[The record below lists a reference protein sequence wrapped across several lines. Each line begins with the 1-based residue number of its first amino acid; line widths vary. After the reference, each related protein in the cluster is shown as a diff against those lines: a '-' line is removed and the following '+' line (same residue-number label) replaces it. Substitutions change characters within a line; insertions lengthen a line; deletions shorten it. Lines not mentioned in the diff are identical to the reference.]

1 MAHIYIR
8 ASMGHRDFHWTS
20 TSTMSDME
28 NDEPST
34 NVHGKRVN
42 ALELGPR
49 KKAYV
54 VLLYIPYSVK
64 LTHYH

>member
-1 MAHIYIR
+1 MADIE
-8 ASMGHRDFHWTS
+8 
-20 TSTMSDME
+20 SDE
-28 NDEPST
+28 SPI

-49 KKAYV
+49 KKAYI
-54 VLLYIPYSVK
+54 VLLYIRYLVN